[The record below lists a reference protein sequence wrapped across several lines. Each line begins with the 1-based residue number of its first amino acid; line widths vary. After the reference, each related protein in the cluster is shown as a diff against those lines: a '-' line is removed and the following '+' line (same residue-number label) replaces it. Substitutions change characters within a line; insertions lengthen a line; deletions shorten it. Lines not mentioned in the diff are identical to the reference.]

1 MPLLILT
8 TWPALTDPGQQQVVT
23 HELSDHTARLLHKK
37 RSLTAVAIN
46 GAPAAWFIGGDRL
59 QNLGGA
65 ACRTFALEIRITA
78 GTNTAEEKAAWIAAA
93 WDTMRQAVPGVLA
106 EASYVSIVEIPA
118 GDWGYGGLT
127 QAARSSRPAAP
138 SRPEGNHP
146 RLEPR
151 RGQDQQ
157 GIAGVSA
164 MALGR

>member
-93 WDTMRQAVPGVLA
+93 WDTMRQAVPGVVA

-118 GDWGYGGLT
+118 TDWGYGGRT
-127 QAARSSRPAAP
+127 QAARMR
-138 SRPEGNHP
+138 HP
-146 RLEPR
+146 V
-151 RGQDQQ
+151 GD
-157 GIAGVSA
+157 A
-164 MALGR
+164 